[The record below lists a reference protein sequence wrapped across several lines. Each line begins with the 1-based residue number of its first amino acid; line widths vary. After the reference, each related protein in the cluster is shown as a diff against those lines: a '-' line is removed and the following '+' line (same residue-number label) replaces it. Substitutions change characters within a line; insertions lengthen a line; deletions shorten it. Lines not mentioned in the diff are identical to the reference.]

1 VRLFGWDLTLTK
13 AALPV
18 SGSRGWFPL
27 VREPYG
33 GAWQKNDPI
42 RMETVLAHHAV
53 YTCVTLIASDIGKLR
68 PRLVVKDR
76 NGIWTETESPAFSP
90 VLRKPNRYQ
99 NHIQFRESWII
110 SKLLH
115 GNAYVLKERD
125 ARQVVQR
132 LHVLDPSRV
141 RVLVGEDGS
150 VFYQLDSDSLA
161 GLADDAVVV
170 PASEVIHDR
179 SNCLFHPLVGI
190 SPIYASGI
198 AANMGLQI
206 EQNASAFFRNGSNP
220 SGIVTTPLEITKA
233 KADELSERW
242 NSQFGGANSG
252 RVPIL
257 GSDLKFQ
264 GLRMSAVDSQMIE
277 HLKWTAETVC
287 ATFHV
292 PAWKVGVGQMP
303 TYQNGE
309 ILNGIYY
316 TDCLQSHI
324 EQWELCV
331 DEGLGLSEKV
341 EGRQLGVEL
350 DLDDLLRMDT
360 ATQIKA
366 WGEGTIRGLVAP
378 NEGRRK
384 LNLPPVEGGEAPYLQ
399 QQNYSLAALAARD
412 AAGPPGDAPPPPNAR
427 AAEGAA
433 MGQLRLEA
441 REAEAI
447 LARRLTRYMEPA
459 A

>member
-1 VRLFGWDLTLTK
+1 VRIFGWDITK
-13 AALPV
+13 AATVP
-18 SGSRGWFPL
+18 GSDRGWFPL
-27 VREPYG
+27 IREPYG
-33 GAWQKNDPI
+33 GAWQRNDPVKL
-42 RMETVLAHHAV
+42 ETVLAHHAV

-68 PRLVVKDR
+68 PRLVQKDA

-90 VLRKPNRYQ
+90 VIRKPNRYQ

-125 ARQVVQR
+125 GRDVVR
-132 LHVLDPSRV
+132 ALHILDPSRV
-141 RVLVGEDGS
+141 RVLVSDNGA
-150 VFYQLDSDSLA
+150 VFYQLDSDNLA
-161 GLADDAVVV
+161 GLTEESTVI
-170 PASEVIHDR
+170 PASEIIHDR
-179 SNCLFHPLVGI
+179 INCLFHPLVGI

-206 EQNASAFFRNGSNP
+206 EQNASAFFKNGSNP
-220 SGIVTTPLEITKA
+220 SGILTTPLEITGPKA
-233 KADELSERW
+233 HELSERW
-242 NSQFGGANSG
+242 NTQYGGSNAG
-252 RVPIL
+252 RVAVL

-277 HLKWTAETVC
+277 HLQWTAETV
-287 ATFHV
+287 ASTFHV
-292 PAWKVGVGQMP
+292 PRFKIGIGDAP

-309 ILNGIYY
+309 LLNQTYY

-324 EQWELCV
+324 EQWELCM
-331 DEGLGLSEKV
+331 DEGLGLADRI

-378 NEGRRK
+378 NEGRKK

-412 AAGPPGDAPPPPNAR
+412 AAGTPEDPPLPPSAR
-427 AAEGAA
+427 ASSDLALYIRARAQRLAA
-433 MGQLRLEA
+433 APMPKRITNGSSV
-441 REAEAI
+441 
-447 LARRLTRYMEPA
+447 
-459 A
+459 